1 MTDQP
6 EGQVAPSG
14 GWFPPVKITN
24 PWERGDPFIAF
35 FNIHGAVVGLIS
47 ADLAAFLWYVDTGT
61 ASQGALIGYVAGKAG
76 TDPFGNH
83 FNQGTSFTGSGMANP
98 LTAPKQMIIGGT
110 GGTPQALAG
119 PTADGQFLGQESGVV
134 GWYANGGGLVN
145 PMNSKGAIIYSAD
158 GSGTP
163 AELLMGAPG
172 QFISNASGVP
182 AWVSAASA
190 LVPLPFVIMTPT
202 GDSSG
207 TLDYNNFV
215 AAQNSLSNGGVI
227 YLAPGIYYTKNQWA
241 LKADTSQYTTIQV
254 NKGNPV
260 CLMASP
266 AVTICGVGTFLTGV
280 IYYHRDQGYGGQY
293 NQPADPSAG
302 FILGNPV
309 IDGTF
314 CTGNSVGLD
323 VGDGRGY
330 KIDVTCQNFDGAGQ
344 VGLQIINRVFW
355 TEKGWFRAQLYN
367 NATAA
372 ILTTAVPASDISNE
386 FNQYDFILFSNQDQQ
401 GIVVDSVNQGKAD
414 IRIKGN
420 MCQSSNLTGSGAP
433 TNNVAA
439 LSIIKTLSASNQSRW
454 YFGTIILG
462 VEGNNTPQF
471 PQPTPPTPPIYPY
484 ALYSDGTGY
493 VQGCWGHIA
502 HSLSDSVLNGAEFSC
517 TGGFPGDPGLSGL
530 NPTAA
535 GGTSTSPPAFPGF
548 GTIMQNTGPDQLA
561 CVSGGG
567 TTGISVNGQA
577 TGLTSGCFFVKAGG
591 SLTVNG
597 TGSAPAVYTWI
608 GAGKMSF

>member
-1 MTDQP
+1 MIDQP
-6 EGQVAPSG
+6 EGTAVPSG
-14 GWFPPVKITN
+14 GWFPPVKISN
-24 PWERGDPFIAF
+24 PWERGDPFLAF
-35 FNIHGAVVGLIS
+35 FNAKGAVVGLIS
-47 ADLAAFLWYVDTGT
+47 SDLAAFLWYVDNGT
-61 ASQGALIGYVAGKAG
+61 STQGALLGYVAGKAG

-98 LTAPKQMIIGGT
+98 MTTAKDLIVGGT
-110 GGTPQALAG
+110 GGTPQRLAG
-119 PTADGQFLGQESGVV
+119 PTADGQFLGQQSGAL
-134 GWYANGGGLVN
+134 GWFAAGGGITN
-145 PMNSKGAIIYSAD
+145 PMNAKGAIIYSAD

-163 AELLMGAPG
+163 AELPIGTSAQVLGNVG
-172 QFISNASGVP
+172 GLP
-182 AWVSAASA
+182 AWVTLATGPVS
-190 LVPLPFVIMTPT
+190 LPFVVLVPS

-207 TLDYNNFV
+207 TTDYNNFV
-215 AAQNSLSNGGVI
+215 AAQNALPNGGI
-227 YLAPGIYYTKNQWA
+227 IFLASGVFYTKNQWT
-241 LKADTSQYTTIQV
+241 LKADTVQYATIQV

-260 CLMASP
+260 CLIGSP
-266 AVTICGVGTFLTGV
+266 GTIVCGVGTFLTGV
-280 IYYHRDQGYGGQY
+280 INYHRDQGYGGQY
-293 NQPADPSAG
+293 NQAADPCAG
-302 FILGNPV
+302 IIRDIV

-330 KIDVTCQNFDGAGQ
+330 HIDVTCQNFDGSGQ
-344 VGLQIINRVFW
+344 VGLQVINRVFW

-386 FNQYDFILFSNQDQQ
+386 FNSYDFVIFCNQDQQ
-401 GIVVDSVNQGKAD
+401 GIVVDSTNQGKAD

-420 MCQSSNLTGSGAP
+420 MCQTSNLTGSGAP
-433 TNNVAA
+433 TGNVAA
-439 LSIIKTLSASNQSRW
+439 LSLIKTLSASNQSRW
-454 YFGTIILG
+454 YFGTIIIG

-471 PQPTPPTPPIYPY
+471 PQPTPPNNPIFPY
-484 ALYSDGTGY
+484 AVYSDGTGY
-493 VQGCWGHIA
+493 VKGCWAHIA
-502 HSLSDSVLNGAEFSC
+502 HSVSDSVLNGAEFSC

-530 NPTAA
+530 APTAA
-535 GGTSTSPPAFPGF
+535 GGTSTSSPAFPGF
-548 GTIMQNTGPDQLA
+548 GTVMQNTGPDQLA

-597 TGSAPAVYTWI
+597 SGTAPTVYTWI
-608 GAGKMSF
+608 GAGQMSF